1 MRRRVLHSMRAMAV
15 WTGVLSTLALAA
27 QRFDSAEIIARNLLV
42 RRSVSYPQ
50 AAQDAGIEGTVL
62 VEFTIDRLC
71 TINNKRVVRGLGY
84 GLDEA
89 ALKVIDRK
97 FEDALTRALMPCSPD
112 TIVFPITFKL
122 R

>member
-1 MRRRVLHSMRAMAV
+1 MMKML
-15 WTGVLSTLALAA
+15 LALVATAPSLGALA
-27 QRFDSAEIIARNLLV
+27 QQLDSTEAIARSLV
-42 RRSVSYPQ
+42 VSRSIPYPQ
-50 AAQDAGIEGTVL
+50 AAENAGIEGVVL

-71 TINNKRVVRGLGY
+71 TITNKRVIRGLGY

-112 TIVFPITFKL
+112 TITIPINFKL